1 MYGFWEHHSVHNMKE
16 LDMMLGSLL
25 EDIEHLSEESV
36 FYLNKQL

>member
-1 MYGFWEHHSVHNMKE
+1 MKE

-25 EDIEHLSEESV
+25 EDTEHLSEESV